1 MNRLDRTARSAG
13 AIALLLVCS
22 ALVAAPADAMAC
34 AGRPT
39 ARVPTRM
46 VLASPS
52 PNEDEAAKSSATQKP
67 PSQDGQSGA
76 AQGSSTGAASQQ
88 KQ

>member
-1 MNRLDRTARSAG
+1 MNRTHRTTRSAG

-22 ALVAAPADAMAC
+22 ALVAAPAAAMAC

-52 PNEDEAAKSSATQKP
+52 PNEDEAAKSSSSQKA
-67 PSQDGQSGA
+67 PSQGGQSGT
-76 AQGSSTGAASQQ
+76 AQGSSAGAASQQ

>member
-1 MNRLDRTARSAG
+1 MNRLDRTARSGA

-22 ALVAAPADAMAC
+22 ALVAAPAAAMAC

-52 PNEDEAAKSSATQKP
+52 PNEDELAKSSSTQKP
-67 PSQDGQSGA
+67 PSQGEQSGT
-76 AQGSSTGAASQQ
+76 AQGSSAGAASQ

>member
-1 MNRLDRTARSAG
+1 MNRLDRTARSGA

-22 ALVAAPADAMAC
+22 ALVAAPAAAMAC

-39 ARVPTRM
+39 ARVPTHM

-52 PNEDEAAKSSATQKP
+52 PNEDEAAKSSSTQKA
-67 PSQDGQSGA
+67 PSQGGQSDA
-76 AQGSSTGAASQQ
+76 AQGSSAGAASQ